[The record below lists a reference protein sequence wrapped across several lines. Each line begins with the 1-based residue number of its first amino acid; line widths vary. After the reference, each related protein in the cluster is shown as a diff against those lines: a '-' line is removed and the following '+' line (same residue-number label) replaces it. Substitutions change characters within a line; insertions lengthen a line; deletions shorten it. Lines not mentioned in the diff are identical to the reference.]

1 MYQKLSVKTGASVAV
16 SSSKKVTAVP
26 LFSSTL
32 YRHLPKNTL
41 FAARKHDALMTLDS
55 LRCHGNL
62 RRTCYSFR
70 VARAFVPWLD
80 YLLGRYYFTAP
91 TRPYYHQRKKE
102 NSVDYYS
109 TICYATSPRPKRGFL
124 RRAWNKLKHT
134 IQMLVNAILVA
145 WRTSEIIIRFSPLVI
160 LTPAAI
166 LFPLGQ
172 VSNLAW
178 KYTLYT
184 VQSLGPAYIKVCQ
197 WAATRRDLFPQNICD
212 RLGHLHDGASLHS
225 WDYTHH
231 VLSKA
236 FGIHYHENIRGE
248 EGGLKIDPKDVIGS
262 GSVAQVYR
270 GTLTYHNGEEKQVA
284 VKVLHPNIQQ
294 RIERDLKLMGRLAQL
309 FHALPSEA
317 IRMINLPRVCGNF
330 AEIMR
335 HQIDLRNEARH
346 LQRFR
351 ENFVVG
357 DDRIGKITFPMPL
370 LVNENCLVEDYEDA
384 VPMSSFL
391 MDNTEEGMRLRRKL
405 AGPLL
410 RAFLKMVFMDN
421 FVHSDLHQGNIKVRR
436 SIVPTSSGK
445 DVDKYT
451 IVFLDAGIVTSLNK
465 QDKQN
470 LRDLFKA
477 VITNN
482 GEEAG
487 RLMVER
493 AKYERCSTVEGG
505 VEQFSS
511 GVQDIVS
518 EFHDRRKQGLTLGV
532 VRIGTLLGRVL
543 DLCRVHGVE
552 IDPAMSNIV
561 MSTLVLEGLG
571 RCLDPDANLFDIA
584 LPFVLGFGKV

>member
-1 MYQKLSVKTGASVAV
+1 M
-16 SSSKKVTAVP
+16 
-26 LFSSTL
+26 
-32 YRHLPKNTL
+32 
-41 FAARKHDALMTLDS
+41 
-55 LRCHGNL
+55 
-62 RRTCYSFR
+62 
-70 VARAFVPWLD
+70 
-80 YLLGRYYFTAP
+80 
-91 TRPYYHQRKKE
+91 
-102 NSVDYYS
+102 
-109 TICYATSPRPKRGFL
+109 I
-124 RRAWNKLKHT
+124 
-134 IQMLVNAILVA
+134 INAILVA
-145 WRTSEIIIRFSPLVI
+145 WRTSEIIIRLSPLVI
-160 LTPAAI
+160 LTPAAKLI
-166 LFPLGQ
+166 PLDQ

-212 RLGHLHDGASLHS
+212 RLGQLHDGTSLHS
-225 WDYTHH
+225 WDYTHR

-236 FGIHYHENIRGE
+236 FGIDYHSTISGE
-248 EGGLKIDPKDVIGS
+248 EGGLKIHPKDVIGS
-262 GSVAQVYR
+262 GAVAQVYK
-270 GTLTYHNGEEKQVA
+270 GTLTYNGEEKQVA
-284 VKVLHPNIQQ
+284 IKVLHPNIQQ
-294 RIERDLKLMGRLAQL
+294 KIERDLKLMERLAQL
-309 FHALPSEA
+309 LHALPSETV
-317 IRMINLPRVCGNF
+317 RMMNLPRVCGNF
-330 AEIMR
+330 AAIMR

-351 ENFVVG
+351 KNFVC
-357 DDRIGKITFPMPL
+357 DDRISKIRFPMPL
-370 LVNENCLVEDYEDA
+370 LADENCLVEDYEDA
-384 VPMSSFL
+384 IPMSTFL

-436 SIVPTSSGK
+436 SIVQASSGK
-445 DVDKYT
+445 YVDKYT

-470 LRDLFKA
+470 LKDLFKA

-493 AKYERCSTVEGG
+493 AKYERCSKVEGG
-505 VEQFSS
+505 VAQFSK
-511 GVQDIVS
+511 GVEDIVS

-532 VRIGTLLGRVL
+532 VRIGTLLSRVL